1 MAKGGKIQ
9 ALTDAVNALER
20 ELVKT
25 KTQVEIFDG
34 TVKDEAGRVEAAK
47 NGVTEVSVVLHE
59 RHCAKVVAVERD
71 RREACFDVKTSRRFC
86 RVQSC
91 S

>member
-25 KTQVEIFDG
+25 KTQVEIFEG

-47 NGVTEVSVVLHE
+47 NGVTEVSVVLSE
-59 RHCAKVVAVERD
+59 
-71 RREACFDVKTSRRFC
+71 
-86 RVQSC
+86 
-91 S
+91 